1 MDTNNGTEAQNK
13 LFKYTFLPRKKQKAT
28 LSSTVTI
35 IVDKYLPSVKY
46 KYLLQNYQQ
55 LSQYRQYKSCI
66 PPYLHDR
73 PRSVILHCLERRTSS
88 TKFSAQS
95 LQVIDND
102 SGIFEIYK
110 TSGGKHTVDF
120 GLRDN
125 TPSCTCKDWIRHHLP
140 CKHFFTVFQY
150 AKDWPWERL
159 PQEYQKSAYLS
170 TDTEALQNHF
180 SEGATSSQALAPM
193 LPEENESDM
202 TGSIPDDIPTRVRH
216 MYA

>member
-1 MDTNNGTEAQNK
+1 MTQHFPCKCKCNVLFLQRWARALRDDCYHAAVDTNNGTEAQNK

-46 KYLLQNYQQ
+46 KYLLQTYQQ

-95 LQVIDND
+95 LRVIDND
-102 SGIFEIYK
+102 NGTFEIDK
-110 TSGGKHTVDF
+110 TSGGKQTVDF
-120 GLRDN
+120 GLKDN
-125 TPSCTCKDWIRHHLP
+125 TPSCSCKDWIRHHLP
-140 CKHFFTVFQY
+140 CKHFFYSLSICQ
-150 AKDWPWERL
+150 RL
-159 PQEYQKSAYLS
+159 
-170 TDTEALQNHF
+170 ALGKVTTRI
-180 SEGATSSQALAPM
+180 SKKC
-193 LPEENESDM
+193 LPID
-202 TGSIPDDIPTRVRH
+202 R
-216 MYA
+216 Y